1 MGALMP
7 NLVHSITLT
16 RGAMPCHHAAMA
28 RHTLSVTLGTQ
39 RYEIQR
45 PWGETD
51 GVGMIS
57 DVATDAE
64 GRIFVLLRQ
73 DCYTDP
79 ESPAV
84 LVLAPDG
91 RREHAFGAA
100 EVADGHMLGVSPA
113 GLVHVV
119 DRDAHQIIIFDRH
132 GREQGRI
139 GERHRAGA
147 PFNSPC
153 DVAFAP
159 NGDILVG
166 DGYAAARVH
175 RFSAGGTPLGGFG
188 EPGTGPGQFLI
199 PHAVWVQPD
208 GTVVVADR
216 DNCRLQFFTPE
227 GRFIREIVDSYK
239 PMDIWGDAAGRL
251 YVTDQVPRL
260 SLLDAEGG
268 LIGRGR
274 AVLNGAHGVCL
285 APDGSI
291 LLAEMNPRRMTRL
304 NPCN

>member
-1 MGALMP
+1 M
-7 NLVHSITLT
+7 T
-16 RGAMPCHHAAMA
+16 
-28 RHTLSVTLGTQ
+28 RHTLHISLGTQ

-51 GVGMIS
+51 GVGGIS

-73 DCYTDP
+73 DPYVDP
-79 ESPAV
+79 ESPSV

-91 RREHAFGAA
+91 RREHAFGAK
-100 EVADGHMLGVSPA
+100 EVADGHMFGISPA
-113 GLVHVV
+113 GDVYVV
-119 DRDAHQIIIFDRH
+119 DRDAHQIIIFNRQ
-132 GREQGRI
+132 GKELGRI
-139 GERHRAGA
+139 GERHHALR

-153 DVAFAP
+153 DIAFAP
-159 NGDILVG
+159 NGDIYVG

-175 RFSAGGTPLGGFG
+175 RFSSAGTPLGGWG

-216 DNCRLQFFTPE
+216 DNSRLQFFTAE
-227 GRFIREIVDSYK
+227 GELIRIIHDCHK
-239 PMDIWGDAAGRL
+239 PMDIWGDAQGNL
-251 YVTDQVPRL
+251 FVTDQVPRL
-260 SLLDAEGG
+260 SLLAPDGA

-274 AVLNGAHGVCL
+274 AVLNGAHGLCQ
-285 APDGSI
+285 APDGTI
-291 LLAEMNPRRMTRL
+291 LLAEMNPRRLSRL
-304 NPCN
+304 VPVA

>member
-1 MGALMP
+1 M
-7 NLVHSITLT
+7 T
-16 RGAMPCHHAAMA
+16 
-28 RHTLSVTLGTQ
+28 RHTLFVTLGTQ

-51 GVGMIS
+51 GVGGIS
-57 DVATDAE
+57 DVAVDAE
-64 GRIFVLLRQ
+64 GRVFVLLRQ
-73 DCYTDP
+73 DAYTDP

-100 EVADGHMLGVSPA
+100 EVADGHMLGVSA
-113 GLVHVV
+113 GGLVHVV
-119 DRDAHQIIIFDRH
+119 DRDAHQLIVFDRH

-139 GERHRAGA
+139 GKRHYAGE

-159 NGDILVG
+159 NGDIYVG

-175 RFSAGGTPLGGFG
+175 IFDSAGRPKGGFG

-216 DNCRLQFFTPE
+216 DNCRLQFFTAE
-227 GRFIREIVDSYK
+227 GEFIRAIVDTYK

-260 SLLDAEGG
+260 SLLDADGS

-274 AVLNGAHGVCL
+274 AVLNGAHGLCQ
-285 APDGSI
+285 APDGGI
-291 LLAEMNPRRMTRL
+291 LLAEMNPRRVTRL
-304 NPCN
+304 LPA

>member
-7 NLVHSITLT
+7 NLIHSPTLT
-16 RGAMPCHHAAMA
+16 RGANPCQSVAMA

-39 RYEIQR
+39 RYEIER

-51 GVGMIS
+51 GIGGIS
-57 DVATDAE
+57 DVKTDAD
-64 GRIFVLLRQ
+64 GRVFVLLRQ

-79 ESPAV
+79 EAPSV
-84 LVLAPDG
+84 LVLSPDG
-91 RREHAFGAA
+91 RREHAFGGG
-100 EVADGHMLGVSPA
+100 EVADGHMFGVSPA
-113 GLVHVV
+113 GLIHVV

-139 GERHRAGA
+139 GERHQAGR

-175 RFSAGGTPLGGFG
+175 RFSSGGTPLGGFG

-208 GTVVVADR
+208 GTIVVADR
-216 DNCRLQFFTPE
+216 DNSRLQFFTPE
-227 GRFIREIVDSYK
+227 GGFIRAVTDSHK
-239 PMDIWGDAAGRL
+239 PMDIWGDANGNL

-260 SLLDAEGG
+260 SLLAPDGT

-274 AVLNGAHGVCL
+274 AVLNGAHGICVT
-285 APDGSI
+285 PDGAI
-291 LLAEMNPRRMTRL
+291 LLAEMNPRRLTRL
-304 NPCN
+304 RPT

>member
-1 MGALMP
+1 M
-7 NLVHSITLT
+7 T
-16 RGAMPCHHAAMA
+16 
-28 RHTLSVTLGTQ
+28 RHTLHITLGTQ
-39 RYEIQR
+39 RYAIQR

-51 GVGMIS
+51 GVGGIS

-73 DCYTDP
+73 DPYTDP
-79 ESPAV
+79 ESPSV

-91 RREHAFGAA
+91 RREHAFGAR
-100 EVADGHMLGVSPA
+100 EVADGHMFGVSPA
-113 GLVHVV
+113 GDVYVV
-119 DRDAHQIIIFDRH
+119 DRDAHQVIIFNRH
-132 GREQGRI
+132 GKELGRI
-139 GERHRAGA
+139 GERHQALR

-153 DVAFAP
+153 DIAFAP
-159 NGDILVG
+159 NGDIYVG

-175 RFSAGGTPLGGFG
+175 RFSSGGTPLGGWG
-188 EPGTGPGQFLI
+188 EPGRGPGQFLI

-216 DNCRLQFFTPE
+216 DNSRLQFFTPT
-227 GRFIREIVDSYK
+227 GGFIRSIEDFHK
-239 PMDIWGDAAGRL
+239 PMDIWGDAKGQL

-260 SLLDAEGG
+260 SLLAADGA

-274 AVLNGAHGVCL
+274 AVLNGAHGICQ

-291 LLAEMNPRRMTRL
+291 LLAEMNPRRLSRL
-304 NPCN
+304 VPVD